1 MVCKQLQVG
10 RRFLQPPV
18 VTGAASI
25 PARNVKPDGSINQ
38 LGLGFAVAASKKGMG
53 IIPYA

>member
-1 MVCKQLQVG
+1 M
-10 RRFLQPPV
+10 FLQPPV